1 MIKITR
7 EIHFVNDLRVNML
20 IDINIQIVEKI
31 IIDILQR
38 KFILFN
44 CSKFFI
50 FIDVFNVDKR
60 VKRIIKN
67 KQIVSLSSISIT
79 NMLIQIRNNLFLSK
93 KRDYMFHSKTFFN
106 FDVESDVFIRIIDV
120 NISMIQIRNV
130 TSKIVIIFRHVK
142 LKRIMNYEKKNCY
155 LTSFENVHLTIKS
168 KKIMFKNLFKLTFV
182 DLIVAIVYFANS
194 TFSFMISI
202 FVDFIVKSKFET
214 ITFRKII
221 IYNDSIIRVKLKKI
235 INKFFEL

>member
-7 EIHFVNDLRVNML
+7 EIYFVNDLRINML
-20 IDINIQIVEKI
+20 IDMNIQIIEKI
-31 IIDILQR
+31 IIDISQR

-44 CSKFFI
+44 YSKFFI
-50 FIDVFNVDKR
+50 FIDVFSVDKR

-67 KQIVSLSSISIT
+67 KQIVSLSSMSIT
-79 NMLIQIRNNLFLSK
+79 NVSIQMQNNLFLSK
-93 KRDYMFHSKTFFN
+93 KRDYMFYSKMFFN
-106 FDVESDVFIRIIDV
+106 FDVESDVFIHIINV
-120 NISMIQIRNV
+120 NMSMIQIRNV

-168 KKIMFKNLFKLTFV
+168 KKIMFKNSFKLIFV
-182 DLIVAIVYFANS
+182 NLIVAIVYFANS
-194 TFSFMISI
+194 TFLFMISI
-202 FVDFIVKSKFET
+202 FVDFIVESKFET